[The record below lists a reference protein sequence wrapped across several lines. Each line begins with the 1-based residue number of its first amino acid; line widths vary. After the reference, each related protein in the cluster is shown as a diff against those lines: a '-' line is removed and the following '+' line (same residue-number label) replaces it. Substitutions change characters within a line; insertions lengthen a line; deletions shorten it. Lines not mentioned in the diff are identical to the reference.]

1 MGDQPFWAR
10 RLEALGAAHAAIPA
24 KRLAAEPL
32 ARALSESLSGGKRRA
47 AAALSRLL
55 SAKDGV
61 SRAIEEFERIAAR
74 GQAAS

>member
-32 ARALSESLSGGKRRA
+32 ARALSGGKRRA
-47 AAALSRLL
+47 AAALSRRL